1 VNSAHAVRRQSPPG
15 FLASPTTHTAIPPRP
30 YIQKGLIDSP
40 SNTHGKLARQ
50 WPEERHSFGIR
61 FALAMKSLPDWN
73 DIPAVEGMPH
83 GCAWGLWDKPGEGK
97 DQLGS
102 LNLLTPEVVREA
114 IKEVQT
120 GERCALKYAIL

>member
-1 VNSAHAVRRQSPPG
+1 
-15 FLASPTTHTAIPPRP
+15 
-30 YIQKGLIDSP
+30 
-40 SNTHGKLARQ
+40 
-50 WPEERHSFGIR
+50 
-61 FALAMKSLPDWN
+61 MKDLPDWN

-97 DQLGS
+97 DQLGA

-120 GERCALKYAIL
+120 GERCALKYANLLNMLTLQLEVGSSYAQSSSSGGAAAHGSAHRPSVRL

>member
-1 VNSAHAVRRQSPPG
+1 
-15 FLASPTTHTAIPPRP
+15 
-30 YIQKGLIDSP
+30 
-40 SNTHGKLARQ
+40 
-50 WPEERHSFGIR
+50 
-61 FALAMKSLPDWN
+61 MKSLPDWK

-97 DQLGS
+97 DQLGA

-120 GERCALKYAIL
+120 GARCALKYGSFLKGLIFQLEAGSSHAQSCSSGGASAHGSAHRPSVRL